1 MAAKSNAAT
10 SKAATK
16 AEPLVVERTL
26 DAPVAL
32 VWKALTDKEDIKQW
46 SFDLREFSPVVG
58 FEFQFDVEH
67 EGFRYSH
74 RCRITE
80 AIPNRRL
87 AYTWRYEGHA
97 GDSLVTFNLF
107 AEGSKTRV
115 KLTHEGLETFPRL
128 PAFAK
133 ANFAA
138 GWTEIVGTS
147 LKNFVEGKRAGEM
160 ILTRVFDA
168 PRELVFRAWSDPG
181 HLKQWWG
188 PKGFTLPGCEMDFRT
203 GGAYS
208 FVMRGPDGNDNPF
221 HGVYREI
228 VRNERI
234 VFTAILDKLP
244 GHELLTTV
252 TFADEGGKTK
262 LTVRQTTPP
271 GEAGRGQNQG
281 WSETLER
288 LADLITEEAKH
299 GRGK

>member
-1 MAAKSNAAT
+1 MAAKS
-10 SKAATK
+10 KLATK
-16 AEPLVVERTL
+16 DEPLVVERTF

-46 SFDLREFSPVVG
+46 SFELREFAPVVG

-67 EGFRYSH
+67 EGFKYCH
-74 RCRITE
+74 RCKVTE

-97 GDSLVTFNLF
+97 GDSLVTFELF
-107 AEGSKTRV
+107 AQGSKTRV
-115 KLTHEGLETFPRL
+115 RLTHEGLETFPKL

-138 GWTEIVGTS
+138 GWTEIVGTT
-147 LKNFVEGKRAGEM
+147 LKNFVEGRHAGEM
-160 ILTRVFDA
+160 ILTRVFAA
-168 PRELVFRAWSDPG
+168 PRELVWKLWTEPEHIR
-181 HLKQWWG
+181 KWWG

-208 FVMRGPDGNDNPF
+208 YVMRGPDGEDNPF

-234 VFTAILDKLP
+234 VFTAILDNLP
-244 GHELLTTV
+244 GHELVTTV
-252 TFADEGGKTK
+252 TWK
-262 LTVRQTTPP
+262 LTGSRPRSSFSPVPPCLYTSRSGFTTSMKVILF
-271 GEAGRGQNQG
+271 
-281 WSETLER
+281 W
-288 LADLITEEAKH
+288 
-299 GRGK
+299 